1 MAENESFI
9 ADVLNMD
16 LEKVID
22 KMDIYNED
30 LDSLAERTIRDG
42 SKLLDA
48 VNRKSLLAML
58 VYAYERDINL
68 EEWMEQYA
76 AKNNMYLPDQK
87 KNFLHMKS
95 EFNKYIET
103 NEKAS
108 GSQ

>member
-1 MAENESFI
+1 
-9 ADVLNMD
+9 
-16 LEKVID
+16 
-22 KMDIYNED
+22 
-30 LDSLAERTIRDG
+30 
-42 SKLLDA
+42 
-48 VNRKSLLAML
+48 ML